1 MNKLLPF
8 GLLLLMGCEQ
18 SVAPIRPVTSQQGS
32 TADQALAATS
42 TDSYMRGFAQYEQC
56 LWGNGICAVA
66 ASPDMETGRSGPALR
81 TPRVRLT
88 LRGQRLDVQF
98 LTPFDPAVRVLT
110 IRPNE
115 EFFVAQP
122 ETDALGVNALKIKRG
137 AYPVDANM
145 GQYGGMHFNV
155 QVF

>member
-1 MNKLLPF
+1 MKQLFPFALLF
-8 GLLLLMGCEQ
+8 LAGCEQ
-18 SVAPIRPVTSQQGS
+18 ATLPAQLPTPSAA
-32 TADQALAATS
+32 TADKALAATS

-56 LWGNGICAVA
+56 LWGYGACAVA

-98 LTPFDPAVRVLT
+98 LTPFDPEVRTVT
-110 IRPNE
+110 IRPTE

-122 ETDALGVNALKIKRG
+122 ETDALGANALKIKRG
-137 AYPVDANM
+137 TYPVDARM
-145 GQYGGMHFNV
+145 GEFGGLHFNV
-155 QVF
+155 QVY